1 MIYKNMLII
10 ISSYPKQ
17 HTSQSQPTDCAQP
30 KQCSG
35 YKQVISKCRTTE
47 NTTTNRQNNRY

>member
-10 ISSYPKQ
+10 ISTYPKQ

-30 KQCSG
+30 KCCSG
-35 YKQVISKCRTTE
+35 YKRVSGNAK
-47 NTTTNRQNNRY
+47 

>member
-10 ISSYPKQ
+10 ISTYPKQ

-30 KQCSG
+30 KCCSG
-35 YKQVISKCRTTE
+35 YKRVMHHIRRLE
-47 NTTTNRQNNRY
+47 